1 MCTGTS
7 YPLQVGD
14 PHAQE
19 AEIIP
24 SAGFVQIEGLRS
36 GWGLEWRKR
45 IIQKQQ
51 EVAES
56 RRARA
61 SGEGEENP
69 GEEPHHDENDKLCI
83 SMSDAKGVFRFQL
96 PFHLC

>member
-69 GEEPHHDENDKLCI
+69 GEEPHHDENEGGG
-83 SMSDAKGVFRFQL
+83 GVREEGRG
-96 PFHLC
+96 